1 MINEELEKITYEESE
16 KTTYEAKRNN
26 RFVVDFQGLFNI
38 QNWSVTKINKPKFTN
53 GEWENIRIDFIDPI
67 APSTSQCLFKI
78 VNFLKTNLNDSEILF
93 NIKIKSLDSTGAE
106 VEEWIIDIEE
116 VLSVNFGDLNYGDD
130 NRQQPYLVLKPLNCN
145 LTY

>member
-130 NRQQPYLVLKPLNCN
+130 NSQQPYLVLKPLNCN